1 MVKHTHYFDS
11 YAHFLA
17 PGCLAPYLDAFAAEL
32 ATMGYTSLTID
43 SYLQSIAHFGGWM
56 QSQSMTI
63 EDIDAQVLSAFSAH
77 RCTCPGSRRHAG
89 ISHRYVARV
98 RRFVYYLGQRGVIT
112 LEEDHPAPVRPPALE
127 EFCHWLRHHRG
138 LAEPTIRRH
147 ERLVLQLLPLL
158 GDDSTQYQ
166 AVTVR
171 HVVYSEAKRHSPA
184 QAKTVASTLRMYLR
198 FLATQGRCRPGL
210 DAAVPTV
217 PQWHLSALPRY
228 LVAEEVE
235 RVIVACDSRTPQG
248 LRDRAILLLLAR
260 LGLRGGDIIAM
271 RLDDIDWDEGTLSV
285 CGKGRRDVR
294 LPLPQEV
301 GDALLA
307 YLEQA
312 RPLVPLGHL
321 FLCLQAPYRPFASSA
336 SIADVVRLALARAGI
351 VDPPSRG
358 AHLLRHSAA
367 TAMLRAGV
375 TPDTIAAVLRHRSLD
390 TTAYYAKVDSHLLSQ
405 ITQPWPGVASC

>member
-1 MVKHTHYFDS
+1 MVKHAHYYDS
-11 YAHFLA
+11 YMHFLT
-17 PGCLAPYLDAFAAEL
+17 PGCVAPYLDVFAAEL
-32 ATMGYTSLTID
+32 AAMGYTALTIGG
-43 SYLQSIAHFGGWM
+43 YLQSIAHLGGWM
-56 QSQSMTI
+56 QHQRMAI
-63 EDIDAQVLSAFSAH
+63 EDIDAQVITAFSTH
-77 RCTCPGSRRHAG
+77 RCTCPGSRRHAW
-89 ISHRYVARV
+89 ISPRYVARV
-98 RRFVYYLGQRGVIT
+98 WRFVSYLGQRGVIT
-112 LEEDHPAPVRPPALE
+112 LEEDPPVPAAALE
-127 EFCHWLRHHRG
+127 DFCHWLRHHRG
-138 LAEPTIRRH
+138 LADPTIRRH

-158 GDDSTQYQ
+158 GDDPTQYQ
-166 AVTVR
+166 AATLR
-171 HVVYSEAKRHSPA
+171 HVVSSEAKRHSPA

-210 DAAVPTV
+210 DAAVPPV
-217 PQWHLSALPRY
+217 PQWSLSVLPRY
-228 LVAEEVE
+228 LAAEKVE
-235 RVIVACDSRTPQG
+235 RVIAACDSHTPQG

-271 RLDDIDWDEGTLSV
+271 HLDDLNWDEGTLSV
-285 CGKGRRDVR
+285 CGKGRREVR

-312 RPLVPLGHL
+312 RPPVPLGHL
-321 FLCLQAPYRPFASSA
+321 FLCLQAPYRPFAGSA
-336 SIADVVRLALARAGI
+336 SIADVVRSALARAGI

-390 TTAYYAKVDSHLLSQ
+390 TTAYYAKVDSPLLSQ
-405 ITQPWPGVASC
+405 IAQPWPGVASC